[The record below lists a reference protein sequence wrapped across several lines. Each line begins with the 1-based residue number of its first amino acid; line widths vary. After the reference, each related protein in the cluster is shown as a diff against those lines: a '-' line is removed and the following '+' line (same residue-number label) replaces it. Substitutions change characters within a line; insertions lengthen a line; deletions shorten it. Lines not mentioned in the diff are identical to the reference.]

1 MATTQYIGARYVP
14 LFADPA
20 EWDSTKQYEPLTIVL
35 HEGNS
40 YTSRQYVPA
49 GIEITNEKF
58 WALTGNYN
66 AQVEAYRKEV
76 LSISPLDETP
86 TKGSTKGVT
95 SDGIEKAIS
104 DETTRATQAEQ
115 TNATAISDE
124 VNRAK
129 IAEQTNATAISEE
142 VNRATNIENALS
154 IKLNNYIP
162 IENTAAFANNTYPVG
177 TFIITKGFYTAGD
190 NGSACYLISS
200 DGTNNG
206 VDSFKTA
213 NNYYANLVNTN
224 TVQLEQLGVKSDADF
239 STIYNYA
246 ITKYR
251 IIGTGTYTLNNSITP
266 ISNSFTDINEI
277 TYTGNGSAILIKD
290 ISYAEFKV
298 HRVKTNK
305 SSATITKNLIAL
317 DIQSDN
323 AIVNLNK
330 ITVNFIFG
338 FYIGINLNCVDN
350 SSVGIQYNEI
360 HFQWAACA
368 YACIYGNITVGW
380 IDQNIFFCGK
390 CETNLFA
397 LSTPNYGV
405 YLASADSADFI
416 NGNRFYSLAL
426 EGCYEGVYLSNAQQ
440 NSFIGFRAFEGIS
453 SKIAFELTEA
463 YANYF
468 EGTASF
474 DIVGTVGY
482 MVKCNNSKQS
492 ASPNTFIARWFN
504 DSYPLMTNNVY
515 IGKYITIDGQN
526 NQYYKNF
533 TISEDNMI
541 INTPYTNCGIRL
553 YFPDSSRITK
563 VIIPRDYFVGNNI
576 RVQFAYISSS
586 WGNIQIVD
594 DKGNVIDTLS
604 GVEGND
610 VIKEYALFGLNS
622 YTSTV
627 IYNPSK

>member
-1 MATTQYIGARYVP
+1 MAYTTQYIGSRYVP
-14 LFADPA
+14 IFADPA
-20 EWDSTKQYEPLTIVL
+20 EWNSARTYEPLTIVL
-35 HEGNS
+35 NEGNS
-40 YTSRQYVPA
+40 YTSRQFVPA
-49 GIEITNEKF
+49 GVELANTDYWLE
-58 WALTGNYN
+58 TGNYN
-66 AQVEAYRKEV
+66 AQVEQYRQEV
-76 LSISPLDETP
+76 IDY
-86 TKGSTKGVT
+86 
-95 SDGIEKAIS
+95 
-104 DETTRATQAEQ
+104 AT
-115 TNATAISDE
+115 
-124 VNRAK
+124 
-129 IAEQTNATAISEE
+129 
-142 VNRATNIENALS
+142 
-154 IKLNNYIP
+154 KLNNYIP
-162 IENTAAFANNTYPVG
+162 VENTAAFANSTYPVG
-177 TFIITKGFYTAGD
+177 TFIITKGFYAAGD

-206 VDSFKTA
+206 IDSFKTA

-224 TVQLEQLGVKSDADF
+224 TVQLEQLGVRSDADF

-305 SSATITKNLIAL
+305 SRDTITKNLIAL

-323 AIVNLNK
+323 GIVNLNK

-350 SSVGIQYNEI
+350 PSVGIQYGIQYNEI

-405 YLASADSADFI
+405 YLASSHSADFI

-426 EGCYEGVYLSNAQQ
+426 EGCYEGVYLSNARQ

-453 SKIAFELTEA
+453 SRIAFDLTEA

-474 DIVGTVGY
+474 DIVGTIGY
-482 MVKCNNSKQS
+482 MVKCNNSKV
-492 ASPNTFIARWFN
+492 SPNTFIAHWHN
-504 DSYPLMTNNVY
+504 DGYPLMTNNVY

-533 TISEDNMI
+533 TISEDNMT

-553 YFPDSSRITK
+553 YFPDWTRITK

-576 RVQFAYISSS
+576 RVQFAYISSA
-586 WGNIQIVD
+586 WGKIQIVD

-604 GVEGND
+604 GVEGDD